1 VDIESRIANLDADMS
16 SVKTELAVLRSN
28 HVTKDDVAKLVTK
41 DELTAVNADLA
52 TVKADLG
59 TVKLDVAVIRATYAT
74 KEDLLKAINTLTWKM
89 YCFGTLLVAV
99 VYFIAKNVN

>member
-1 VDIESRIANLDADMS
+1 MDIESKIASLDADMS

-28 HVTKDDVAKLVTK
+28 HANKDDIAKIAAKVATKDDLAAVAA
-41 DELTAVNADLA
+41 E
-52 TVKADLG
+52 LG

-89 YCFGTLLVAV
+89 YGFGTLLAAVAF
-99 VYFIAKNVN
+99 FIAKNVH